1 MHISVGLTAPS
12 PLLHCVPLFLPLSYT
27 ALSSLKN
34 LSRHSLS
41 ASYKERSQRPGRSA
55 AGQGSARPNVRYSQ
69 RRVGQGRGQRPLWL
83 LPILLTIYSL
93 LKPEIPLL
101 EYRTVNPL
109 ITHGFRLGIKQLL
122 EAKKAK
128 GRVISQAPA
137 ARSRG

>member
-1 MHISVGLTAPS
+1 MCAAE
-12 PLLHCVPLFLPLSYT
+12 
-27 ALSSLKN
+27 ALSNNELSL
-34 LSRHSLS
+34 
-41 ASYKERSQRPGRSA
+41 
-55 AGQGSARPNVRYSQ
+55 AR
-69 RRVGQGRGQRPLWL
+69 L
-83 LPILLTIYSL
+83 LPEPAETDL
-93 LKPEIPLL
+93 PLL